1 MMPVFNYNITNN
13 LPLICH
19 VFSKNNTS
27 VSNVG
32 SVKYI
37 PIVVLSLIY
46 NFADLI
52 MMWLKGLSC
61 MQK

>member
-1 MMPVFNYNITNN
+1 MPVFNYNITNN

-19 VFSKNNTS
+19 VFNKNNTL
-27 VSNVG
+27 VSNVE

-46 NFADLI
+46 NFANLI
-52 MMWLKGLSC
+52 IIWLKGLSC
-61 MQK
+61 M

>member
-1 MMPVFNYNITNN
+1 MPVFNYIITNN
-13 LPLICH
+13 LALICY

-52 MMWLKGLSC
+52 IMWLKGLNC